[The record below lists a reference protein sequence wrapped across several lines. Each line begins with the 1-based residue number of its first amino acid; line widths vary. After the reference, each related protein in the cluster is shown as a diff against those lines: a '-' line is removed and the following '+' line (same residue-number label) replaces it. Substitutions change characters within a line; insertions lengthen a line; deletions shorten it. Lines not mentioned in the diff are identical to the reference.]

1 MRAICIG
8 SLSKENEWLQGI
20 KMEKILEDSEHI
32 VCFFSW
38 TTAMVEKKNTKARR
52 RRNDSGSSVE
62 DGDESINNNCDIS
75 F

>member
-1 MRAICIG
+1 
-8 SLSKENEWLQGI
+8 
-20 KMEKILEDSEHI
+20 MEKILEDSEHI

-52 RRNDSGSSVE
+52 RRNDSGSSME